1 MINLKNAHPT
11 IVKFVKNMLIDL
23 NYNLPYYGEFCLRI
37 NFFETKSVP
46 TCGVNVSSQGMNFY
60 QNFDFLSGLSEK
72 EVNFIVIHELY
83 HLLFN
88 HPQRTVGGRFDHK
101 LSNVVQ
107 DMIINQVI
115 VDEFPKT
122 FIDIPKD
129 SNGRNTALFVPKE
142 YEGQLIFEELYH
154 FIKNKHEEHKQK
166 KSGQG
171 GQGQGQQQSQSGQ
184 GGQGGQGQQPQN
196 KKGNG
201 SSGGNGEE
209 EQEKQNG
216 NGSGNDNPDD
226 YGKHGRGDQ
235 DTWSLD
241 HIFDNLDNNNGTYLD
256 VHMDDSVPQELRDHI
271 IKDVMHQLKSRGLEK
286 GGVESVLGKL
296 RKRKKDHL
304 KEIKRAVSN
313 NIFGSKKT
321 KTIIKP
327 NRRGI
332 EGIKGNRKIRTM
344 INCILDT
351 SGSMG
356 GLHEKVLSYIFQNDI
371 TVNLIQCDTEVN
383 KVDVIKS
390 KKELQ
395 KINLKGFGGTV
406 LQPAVD
412 YIASNLNEYAT
423 VILTDGYTDTLN
435 FANIR
440 GRVLVVTTDATVGY
454 TNGKWVKQIVV
465 DKEHSSD
472 I

>member
-1 MINLKNAHPT
+1 MSINLKNAHPKIT
-11 IVKFVKNMLIDL
+11 NFVKNMLIDL

-46 TCGVNVSSQGMNFY
+46 TCGVNVSTQGMNFY
-60 QNFDFLSGLSEK
+60 QNFDFLSSLSDK
-72 EVNFIVIHELY
+72 EINFIVIHEIY

-129 SNGRNTALFVPKE
+129 KDGKNTALFVPKE
-142 YEGQLIFEELYH
+142 YEGQLIFEELYYWV
-154 FIKNKHEEHKQK
+154 KNKHDEHKQK
-166 KSGQG
+166 QQQQGGGQG
-171 GQGQGQQQSQSGQ
+171 QKGQQQKGQGQPQDGEGGEQGEGQGQGQPSDQQG
-184 GGQGGQGQQPQN
+184 
-196 KKGNG
+196 KGNG
-201 SSGGNGEE
+201 KPN
-209 EQEKQNG
+209 K
-216 NGSGNDNPDD
+216 DD
-226 YGKHGRGDQ
+226 GYGKHGRGDQ

-241 HIFDNLDNNNGTYLD
+241 HIFDNLEENNGSYLD
-256 VHMDDSVPQELRDHI
+256 CHMDDEVPAEMRDHI
-271 IKDVMHQLKSRGLEK
+271 VKDVMHQLKSRGLEK
-286 GGVESVLGKL
+286 GGIEGVIGKL

-313 NIFGSKKT
+313 SIFGNKKV

-327 NRRGI
+327 NRRDI

-383 KVDVIKS
+383 QVNVIKS

-395 KINLKGFGGTV
+395 NLNLKGFGGTV

-412 YIASNLNEYAT
+412 YVTANLNEYST

-435 FANIR
+435 FSHHK
-440 GRVLVVTTDATVGY
+440 GRVLVVTTDQNIGHTG
-454 TNGKWVKQIVV
+454 GKWVKQIIV
-465 DKEHSSD
+465 DKEHHTD